1 VEGLLALDEL
11 PSCIFSDNNTIDHSA
26 NQSDDE
32 YSDQDDV
39 HSLYAHL
46 DQANEGYVQYAT
58 CAVYDALP
66 LLAALRGVTTLTSH
80 TTHSPGKSPSK
91 LHKHTR
97 RLSPLQLT
105 LLCRDETLI
114 TALQLSSH
122 LARNSEKYYPM
133 LSAVFNAPKLVYVL
147 TQRNKVVRAKCCN
160 LIGNLCR

>member
-1 VEGLLALDEL
+1 MEGLLALDEL
-11 PSCIFSDNNTIDHSA
+11 PACVFSDNNSIDHSTH
-26 NQSDDE
+26 QSDDE
-32 YSDQDDV
+32 RSDLDDV
-39 HSLYAHL
+39 HNLYEHL
-46 DQANEGYVQYAT
+46 DQANEVYVQYAT

-66 LLAALRGVTTLTSH
+66 LLAAMRGVTITSH
-80 TTHSPGKSPSK
+80 TTHSPGRSPSK
-91 LHKHTR
+91 LNKHTR

-133 LSAVFNAPKLVYVL
+133 LCAVFNAPKLVYVL